1 MTFIILVY
9 AKYMLVFKNVCDM
22 YMTVYCFEQLP
33 AATTTGLWQANHLHF
48 SSTSVSHSYLWFM
61 SFFYWSYT

>member
-9 AKYMLVFKNVCDM
+9 TKYMLIFKNVYDM

-33 AATTTGLWQANHLHF
+33 AATTTGLWQANHLHGAC
-48 SSTSVSHSYLWFM
+48 WE
-61 SFFYWSYT
+61 